1 MRWSVRR
8 YDGQPW
14 NCFGTACAAAKV
26 AVRAGFS
33 SRERRAAAASA
44 VGKTKERREDPRKEG
59 GQVGPWQFGPG
70 EREVGQR
77 WAPARLDKEKVD
89 RAVLG

>member
-1 MRWSVRR
+1 ME
-8 YDGQPW
+8 

-44 VGKTKERREDPRKEG
+44 VGKTKERREDRRKERRRSG
-59 GQVGPWQFGPG
+59 RHLAIWPRR

-89 RAVLG
+89 RGVLG